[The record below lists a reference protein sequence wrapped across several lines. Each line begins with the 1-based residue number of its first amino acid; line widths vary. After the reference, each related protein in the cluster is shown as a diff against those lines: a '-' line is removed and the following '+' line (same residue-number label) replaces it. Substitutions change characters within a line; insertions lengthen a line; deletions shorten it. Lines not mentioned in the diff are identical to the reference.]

1 MEKSLGDIEYQEEL
15 CIFELETPFIKI
27 SQITNRS
34 YNIFVEISWV
44 QTDSKV
50 TVRQVLSHSV
60 AVLQSNLEI
69 IPCFSI
75 DLISFSNFSFKETG
89 TLYASFWTGTASSV
103 SCIFTGAIGNLTML
117 EKIDLNFFPFT
128 SVSLFRIVPLFVSQ
142 LSNGNHVSSPSHY
155 LDTLK

>member
-1 MEKSLGDIEYQEEL
+1 MEKSIGDIEYQEEL

-75 DLISFSNFSFKETG
+75 DLIFIFKFLLQG
-89 TLYASFWTGTASSV
+89 DWYSI
-103 SCIFTGAIGNLTML
+103 C
-117 EKIDLNFFPFT
+117 
-128 SVSLFRIVPLFVSQ
+128 
-142 LSNGNHVSSPSHY
+142 
-155 LDTLK
+155 